1 MPRGATRK
9 PDIPEVFPGEA
20 GFSLLVPIE
29 TFGLVGEVTK
39 CHYRF
44 IVSEAQYVD
53 KRDQPSLPRENFE
66 K

>member
-29 TFGLVGEVTK
+29 TFGLVGKVTK
-39 CHYRF
+39 CRYRF
-44 IVSEAQYVD
+44 VTGEAQYVD
-53 KRDQPSLPRENFE
+53 KRDQPGLPREKFDE
-66 K
+66 